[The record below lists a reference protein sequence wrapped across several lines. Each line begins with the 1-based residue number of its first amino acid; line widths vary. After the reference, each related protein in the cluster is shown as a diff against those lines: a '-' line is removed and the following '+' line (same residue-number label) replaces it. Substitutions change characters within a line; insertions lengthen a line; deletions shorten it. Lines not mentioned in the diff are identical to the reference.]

1 MNAVLI
7 LVFCSAA
14 TLAQNAPGFTYIT
27 YITLVTLTLFVV
39 TRLSCLCHQQERHA
53 PFPYYLTTER
63 ITLFPRMASSVA
75 VVYLAPGTASC
86 LQWTPDSGTW
96 EAAVTLNIRRAAH
109 VSWTPSGGNTG
120 TYLMGGYYSESMRT
134 TTLITND
141 GSQDQGFPLKYDAQ

>member
-53 PFPYYLTTER
+53 ACPHYLTIER

-75 VVYLAPGTASC
+75 VVYLAPGTAAYSGHQTREPGR
-86 LQWTPDSGTW
+86 LLSPWMSGERPMSPGHQAVATPGHTLW
-96 EAAVTLNIRRAAH
+96 EVTTAK
-109 VSWTPSGGNTG
+109 V
-120 TYLMGGYYSESMRT
+120 
-134 TTLITND
+134 
-141 GSQDQGFPLKYDAQ
+141 